1 MVMVTIEPQ
10 LMDSEFKVLIDGVT
24 KRVSASFYKKVCFS
38 QLGSLT
44 LFQYLAIFNYDVI
57 ILGLKTSF
65 FLLISILEI
74 EK

>member
-44 LFQYLAIFNYDVI
+44 LFQCLASRNGKKHVD
-57 ILGLKTSF
+57 TSSVDSVD
-65 FLLISILEI
+65 LIDNAF
-74 EK
+74 